1 MMFSCDWC
9 IADPTHVIGLF
20 PEFLPSEFRK
30 QLEYP
35 APPPQLTA
43 GELEKGCLALVE
55 YLTQVMQIHISLLGT
70 GLQGLKKVLSGH
82 PVQLDSPSG
91 QVHVTFHSHLPIM
104 GIRQVIYELD
114 H

>member
-1 MMFSCDWC
+1 M
-9 IADPTHVIGLF
+9 IGLF

-55 YLTQVMQIHISLLGT
+55 YLTQVMQIHIHLGA